1 MQFGTIA
8 SGSSGNCL
16 YAGNQDSHILIDA
29 GVSGKRI
36 KEGLEGF
43 GVNPAELDAILITHD
58 HMTIFPGLGLWPESI
73 RCRFMPQKK
82 RWYR

>member
-16 YAGNQDSHILIDA
+16 YAGGDDSHILIDA

-36 KEGLEGF
+36 KDGLDRF
-43 GVNPAELDAILITHD
+43 GVAPESLDAILITHEHID
-58 HMTIFPGLGLWPESI
+58 HI
-73 RCRFMPQKK
+73 
-82 RWYR
+82 